1 MTPTNTLWHRSVRY
15 LRRGLLLAGSVF
27 LFAASLEA
35 QRSSSGTIEGRV
47 FNPATNEFL
56 ENARLTVEG
65 TGLETFTDVGGQYR
79 LTNVPAGVVRLKV
92 FRTGAPPQIESVT
105 VASGQTVKQDFS
117 LGGFDGKARGE
128 AAITLD
134 KFVVGAS
141 KEMDGAAIAINT
153 QRFAPNAVNVV
164 AADEFGTVT
173 SGGAGE
179 VLKSLPGIAAD
190 LGGRG
195 EPHTMSLNGVPS
207 GNVPIT
213 IAGFNLAQSGSTAR
227 QVGLHQI
234 TIDTFSRIEVA
245 HTPTPETTGSALAGS
260 INMVPRSAFERAR
273 PVYNLSTSLVMRD
286 SERSL
291 RKTPGPGREPTRKI
305 SVPYDFSAIVPVND
319 RFGFTLSASTFP
331 IYTNVDFMQNTWRGS
346 SAATNGA
353 ALPDTTPDKP
363 YLTDYAFR
371 DGTSWSRRTVFATT
385 MDYKLSRNDR
395 LSLSFQYGLYFD
407 EVNNRTLTFFVNR
420 VALGSFSPTFT
431 HGSAGAGEIRHTN
444 NALKWDDTLYM
455 PTLTY
460 RHDGPIWK
468 AEVGAAISRSTR
480 NRLDLQNG
488 HFMNVQSRRQNVTVS
503 FDEIFYLRP
512 GTITVLDGATGVP
525 LDPYRLDNYYLNT
538 ATSGHLET
546 VNLERSAFANLR
558 RDLPWRIP
566 VTIKA
571 GLDARHSM
579 RDVRQEGPTRTFVGA
594 DGRSTAANIAG
605 SDDGA
610 VVIRDDSF
618 SQRIPPFGFPRNDW
632 MSNEQLLDL
641 YNRNPNYFT
650 LNEVT
655 RYTQRVAAS
664 KHSEE
669 LISSAYLR
677 GDTQFKEGRL
687 RLVGGVRA
695 EQTNVKGEG
704 QLIDATRNFQ
714 RDSGGRVVLGG
725 TGQPVPIT
733 TDALQAA
740 QLTNIDRGL
749 QAEKEYLRWFP
760 SLNASY
766 NIRENLI
773 ARAGYYWSVGRP
785 NFNQYAGSLT
795 LPNTEN
801 PPGPGNRI
809 SVNNAGIKAWSARS
823 TKVTLEYYFASAGL
837 FAVSAFRRDFEN
849 FFGTSVFNVTP
860 EFLALY
866 GLDPGIYGEFD
877 VSTQVNL
884 PNPVR
889 MTGLDFNY
897 KQPLTFLPHWSRGI
911 QVFANATA
919 QRATGDESNS
929 LSGYTPRTANW
940 GLSLSRSK
948 YNLRMKWNY
957 RGRSRRGLVAAGR
970 SIEVG
975 TYNWG
980 AERRLLDISGEY
992 FLRKNIA
999 LFFNLNNVN
1008 DAPADIEI
1016 AGPSTPEEA
1025 QLSQRSVYGSLW
1037 TFGVKGTF

>member
-1 MTPTNTLWHRSVRY
+1 MNYPPF
-15 LRRGLLLAGSVF
+15 LRRVLAV
-27 LFAASLEA
+27 AASLIALGCAHAMETPVA
-35 QRSSSGTIEGRV
+35 GTIEGRV
-47 FNPATNEFL
+47 FNPATGEYL
-56 ENARLTVEG
+56 ENVRITIEG
-65 TGLETFTDVGGQYR
+65 TALETFTDAGGQYR
-79 LTNVPAGVVRLKV
+79 LTNIRPGVTPVKA
-92 FRTGAPPQIESVT
+92 FRTGAAAQSHVVT
-105 VASGQTVKQDFS
+105 VAAGQIVTQDFN
-117 LGGFDGKARGE
+117 LGGSETRPAAD

-273 PVYNLSTSLVMRD
+273 PITNFSTALVMRD
-286 SERSL
+286 DERSL
-291 RKTPGPGREPTRKI
+291 HKTPGPGRSPTNKI
-305 SVPYDFSAIVPVND
+305 SHPFDFSAIVPVND
-319 RFGFTLSASTFP
+319 RFGFTVSASTFP
-331 IYTNVDFMQNTWRGS
+331 VYTNVDFMQNTWRGAG
-346 SAATNGA
+346 AATNGN
-353 ALPDTTPDKP
+353 ALPDTTPDRP
-363 YLTDYAFR
+363 YLTDYAVR

-385 MDYKLSRNDR
+385 MDYRLGRNDR

-420 VALGSFSPTFT
+420 VAPGNFTPTST
-431 HGSAGAGEIRHTN
+431 HGVAGAGEIRHTN

-468 AEVGAAISRSTR
+468 AEIGAGLSRSTR
-480 NRLDLQNG
+480 NRLDLLNG

-503 FDEIFYLRP
+503 FDDIFYLRP
-512 GTITVLDGATGVP
+512 GAITVTDGATGAP
-525 LDPYRLDNYYLNT
+525 IDPYRLDNYFLNT

-546 VNLERSAFANLR
+546 VNVERSAFANLR
-558 RDLPWRIP
+558 RDLRWLVPIT
-566 VTIKA
+566 VKA
-571 GLDARHSM
+571 GLDVRQSM
-579 RDVRQEGPTRTFVGA
+579 RDVRQEGPTWTFVGA

-610 VVIRDDSF
+610 AVILDESF
-618 SQRIPPFGFPRNDW
+618 SQRTPAFGFPRIDW
-632 MSNEQLLDL
+632 MSNEQLFDL
-641 YNRNPNYFT
+641 SSRSPGYFT
-650 LNEVT
+650 VNEVT
-655 RYTQRVAAS
+655 RYTQRVVQS

-669 LISSAYLR
+669 LISSAYAR
-677 GDTQFKEGRL
+677 GDVQLLNGRL
-687 RLVGGVRA
+687 RFVGGVRA
-695 EQTNVKGEG
+695 EQTNVSGEG
-704 QLIDATRNFQ
+704 QLIDPTRNFQ
-714 RDSGGRVVLGG
+714 RDSAGRVMLGG
-725 TGQPVPIT
+725 NGQPLPIT
-733 TDALQAA
+733 TDALRSV
-740 QLTNIDRGL
+740 QLTNVDRGL
-749 QAEKEYLRWFP
+749 RARKEYLRFFP
-760 SLNASY
+760 SLNGSY

-809 SVNNAGIKAWSARS
+809 SVNNAGIKAWSART
-823 TKVTLEYYFASAGL
+823 TKVTLEYYFERAGL
-837 FAVSAFRRDFEN
+837 FSVSAFRRDFEN
-849 FFGTSVFNVTP
+849 FFATSVFGVTP
-860 EFLALY
+860 EFLGLY
-866 GLDPGIYGEFD
+866 GLDPGIYGEYD
-877 VSTQVNL
+877 VSTQTNL
-884 PNPVR
+884 PSPVR
-889 MTGLDFNY
+889 MSGVDFNY
-897 KQPLTFLPHWSRGI
+897 KQALTFLPGWGRGL

-940 GLSLSRSK
+940 GVSFSRSK
-948 YNLRMKWNY
+948 YNLRAKWNF
-957 RGRSRRGLVAAGR
+957 RGRQRRGLVAAVR
-970 SIEVG
+970 SIEPG

-980 AERRLLDISGEY
+980 AERRLLDVSGEY
-992 FLRKNIA
+992 FVRKNIA
-999 LFFNLNNVN
+999 LFFNLNNVK

-1016 AGPSTPEEA
+1016 AGPSTPSHA
-1025 QLSQRSVYGSLW
+1025 QLSQRSRYGSLW
-1037 TFGVKGTF
+1037 TFGIKGSF